1 MLVRLISL
9 KPSALQFLH
18 AGLVCTA
25 ANQAGVRMLVV
36 WSGDYLNIL
45 LQLLQLGGLLNCF
58 VAVIKLVMLGFQGG
72 RLLKAGLLSAQA
84 CKLL

>member
-1 MLVRLISL
+1 
-9 KPSALQFLH
+9 
-18 AGLVCTA
+18 
-25 ANQAGVRMLVV
+25 MLVV